1 MSSTVK
7 QLAMGLIGL
16 TIMLGSTGCSKSA
29 DEKKPVADVRTEAKS
44 MDANDLRD
52 TAMVYKKAILAK
64 EEDAKK
70 LGEKL
75 KGMSIS
81 DALGKEAEAL
91 KKEASELSKS
101 VSALTERFNIYLE
114 ELKSKNGDLSGL
126 ELP

>member
-1 MSSTVK
+1 LV
-7 QLAMGLIGL
+7 
-16 TIMLGSTGCSKSA
+16 
-29 DEKKPVADVRTEAKS
+29 
-44 MDANDLRD
+44 
-52 TAMVYKKAILAK
+52 K